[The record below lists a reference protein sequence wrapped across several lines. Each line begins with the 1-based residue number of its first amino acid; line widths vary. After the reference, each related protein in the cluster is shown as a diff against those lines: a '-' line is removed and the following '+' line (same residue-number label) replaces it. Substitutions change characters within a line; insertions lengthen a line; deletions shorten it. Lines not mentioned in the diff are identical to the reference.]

1 MSFIFRESA
10 NAKNHGATEHAGDEM
25 LFTHSELPLPLS
37 LKYKVARKAC
47 DMGDKKNHLNKQMD
61 ISDY

>member
-25 LFTHSELPLPLS
+25 LFTHSELPTAPVIEVQGGS
-37 LKYKVARKAC
+37 KS
-47 DMGDKKNHLNKQMD
+47 MWHGGQKKSPQ
-61 ISDY
+61 